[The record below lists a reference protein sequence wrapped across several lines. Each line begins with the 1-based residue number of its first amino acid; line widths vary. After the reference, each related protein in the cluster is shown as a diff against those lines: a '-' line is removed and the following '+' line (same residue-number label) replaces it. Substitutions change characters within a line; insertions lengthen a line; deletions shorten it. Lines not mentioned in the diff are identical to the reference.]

1 MMPTSCCIFMA
12 GIERLVEESQ
22 RGREL
27 LAQMQKWFAEKQ
39 SAAKT

>member
-1 MMPTSCCIFMA
+1 MA

-27 LAQMQKWFAEKQ
+27 LAQMENWLAERRNAEKP
-39 SAAKT
+39 